1 MTNSPG
7 IAIFKGAQSY
17 LFNFCFKLLE
27 ILLSQESSYF
37 SHSPWRNVQL
47 KNFVW
52 NILMKTCLVIV
63 TMIKRAL
70 DKYNIILQLSPK
82 RVEIFILLEVLAC
95 VMTACWILH
104 SSLIYFWR
112 NIMHI
117 SSIFYFSKSTS
128 INTQYSSLWD
138 TLNWC
143 CLVFTKYLIKWKCFG
158 RISWKFQYRFYSK
171 LSIEVEIGVILVQC
185 PFKRTQYKI

>member
-1 MTNSPG
+1 M
-7 IAIFKGAQSY
+7 
-17 LFNFCFKLLE
+17 E
-27 ILLSQESSYF
+27 
-37 SHSPWRNVQL
+37 
-47 KNFVW
+47 
-52 NILMKTCLVIV
+52 TCLVIV

-128 INTQYSSLWD
+128 INTQYSSLYSSLWD
-138 TLNWC
+138 TLKMMLFSIYKILNTRWC
-143 CLVFTKYLIKWKCFG
+143 CLVFTKYLIKWKCFR
-158 RISWKFQYRFYSK
+158 RISWKFQYRFHSK
-171 LSIEVEIGVILVQC
+171 LSIKVEIGVILVQC
-185 PFKRTQYKI
+185 PFKLTQYKI